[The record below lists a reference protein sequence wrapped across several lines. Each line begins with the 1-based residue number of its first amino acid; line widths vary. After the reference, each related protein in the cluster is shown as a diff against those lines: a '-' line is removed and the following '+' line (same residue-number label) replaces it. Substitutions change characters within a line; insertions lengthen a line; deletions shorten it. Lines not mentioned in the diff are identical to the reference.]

1 MKALMSFLE
10 PCMTKRRK
18 GGKNQEK
25 YGDEGIAMIKP
36 EKYVNRYVTI
46 DIL

>member
-1 MKALMSFLE
+1 MSFLE

-36 EKYVNRYVTI
+36 EKYVNRYVMI

>member
-18 GGKNQEK
+18 GGKIKKK

-36 EKYVNRYVTI
+36 EKYVNRYVMI